1 MDIESLKSKLAAHRA
16 HSGRREIPEEIW
28 RDACAL
34 SQTIGV
40 GAAGKLLGLNSV
52 RIKYWASQFGVE
64 IPSRIKRKTT
74 KEKDV
79 VRVAEVKF
87 KASDVTVS
95 APEMRK
101 VLEMK
106 SVSGLSLSFFESGS
120 DLQFEKFLQMMKEV
134 M

>member
-16 HSGRREIPEEIW
+16 HAGRREIPEDIW
-28 RDACAL
+28 REACTL
-34 SQTIGV
+34 SQTMGA

-52 RIKYWASQFGVE
+52 RIRYWASQFGVE

-74 KEKDV
+74 KEKGV

-87 KASDVTVS
+87 KASDVMKS
-95 APEMRK
+95 APETRK
-101 VLEMK
+101 VLEVK
-106 SVSGLSLSFFESGS
+106 SDSGLSLSFFESGS
-120 DLQFEKFLQMMKEV
+120 DMQFEKLLQMIKEV

>member
-1 MDIESLKSKLAAHRA
+1 MLKSKLAAHRA
-16 HSGRREIPEEIW
+16 HSGRREIPEDIW

-34 SQTIGV
+34 SQTMGV

-74 KEKDV
+74 REKDV

-87 KASDVTVS
+87 KTSDMTVS
-95 APEMRK
+95 ANETRK

>member
-1 MDIESLKSKLAAHRA
+1 MNSKLAAHRA
-16 HSGRREIPEEIW
+16 HSGRREIPEDIW

-34 SQTIGV
+34 SQTMGV

-74 KEKDV
+74 REKDV
-79 VRVAEVKF
+79 LRVAEVKF

-95 APEMRK
+95 APETRK

>member
-1 MDIESLKSKLAAHRA
+1 MKSKLAAHRA
-16 HSGRREIPEEIW
+16 HSGRREIPEDIW

-34 SQTIGV
+34 SQTMGV

-74 KEKDV
+74 REKDV

-87 KASDVTVS
+87 KTSDMTVS
-95 APEMRK
+95 ANETRK

-106 SVSGLSLSFFESGS
+106 SVSGFSLSFFESGS